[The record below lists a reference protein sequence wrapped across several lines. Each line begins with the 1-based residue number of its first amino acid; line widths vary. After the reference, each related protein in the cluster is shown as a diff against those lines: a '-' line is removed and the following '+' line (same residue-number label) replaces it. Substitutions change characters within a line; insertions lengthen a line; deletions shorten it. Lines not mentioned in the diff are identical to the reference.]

1 MRAERVL
8 LYKDVQFQVHLTESA
23 AEEWCGNFQGHRCTV
38 RQAGRYFH
46 ICSDGTRL
54 YEKSWS
60 YAGDF
65 REGSAVV
72 HEGNRA
78 THITNEGSLL
88 HGLWYEDL
96 DVYHKGLA
104 RAKEQAGWMHID
116 ELGHPHYARRFKM
129 VEPFYN
135 GQARVQSFE
144 GAWEVI
150 DESGQKIV
158 SISDPDAFGALSWD
172 LVGFW
177 KTFTLCAAVELGVP
191 LAVRSRRL

>member
-1 MRAERVL
+1 M
-8 LYKDVQFQVHLTESA
+8 
-23 AEEWCGNFQGHRCTV
+23 
-38 RQAGRYFH
+38 
-46 ICSDGTRL
+46 
-54 YEKSWS
+54 
-60 YAGDF
+60 
-65 REGSAVV
+65 V

-104 RAKEQAGWMHID
+104 RAKDESGWMHID
-116 ELGHPHYARRFKM
+116 LLGRPHYEPRFKM

-135 GQARVQSFE
+135 GQARVQSLE
-144 GAWEVI
+144 GEWEVI

-158 SISDPDAFGALSWD
+158 SISDPDAFQALSSD

-177 KTFTLCAAVELGVP
+177 KTYTLCTAVELGVP
-191 LAVRSRRL
+191 LGARSRSR